1 MFIKMRSMLNIFLI
15 LMVVGLFTACSDSSF
30 TPPSGD
36 GSGGDT
42 GGGDGS
48 GGDGGDTGGD
58 GGDTGG
64 DGGDVVIGEIFKPF
78 SNDLYFGRTKLTD
91 ANELKAYDL
100 TLKTMLDNYTKLVG
114 DQGATYPVENS
125 IKIDLKGNNIKGIKN
140 KEQLN
145 KIVSFIESDEPRLFH
160 ISNTTPISISNV
172 LEWEIN
178 KPAFLKD
185 SDGNIT
191 EFYVRIDD
199 EYSDYKQ
206 YSTDMNKMEIRVQT
220 ILKSMGDISTDT
232 KPQIVRN
239 IHEKHHEQVTIGFTG
254 GVPSSDIRG
263 AFLNPNSQGHYVVNV
278 DGHSHTLLYLLQR
291 LNTKAIY
298 ITGTYQIY
306 NQETS
311 KQEKHLHSWNKV
323 DVGDGKWYNMDP
335 ASDDDLKV
343 DLPTTGAPGPGGSG
357 DKNFF
362 LKSDADYQERYIGV
376 NKNETDQSIGYLLH
390 GVSMPISPA
399 NSLTPADYQ

>member
-64 DGGDVVIGEIFKPF
+64 DGGDVVISEIFKPF

-160 ISNTTPISISNV
+160 ISNIIPMSIENV
-172 LEWEIN
+172 LQWGIS
-178 KPAFLKD
+178 PTAFLKD

-206 YSTDMNKMEIRVQT
+206 YSDDMNKMEIRVQT

-263 AFLNPNSQGHYVVNV
+263 AFLNPNSQGHYVVTV

-298 ITGTYQIY
+298 IAGTYQIH
-306 NQETS
+306 NQATGAT
-311 KQEKHLHSWNKV
+311 EKHLHSWNKV
-323 DVGDGKWYNMDP
+323 DVGGGKWYNMDP

-343 DLPTTGAPGPGGSG
+343 DLPTTGAPGPGGPG

-362 LKSDADYQERYIGV
+362 LKSDADYQARYIGV